1 MQFINIKDYKTGDTV
16 KALNFGGPK
25 CYKVSNRSVWAPEGG
40 TSLTI
45 NENSIVLEPLGLVIN
60 NPNIWTVV
68 SNQNVGTVDWRVTVK
83 NLATNEEKS
92 GVYPFNFSG
101 NVYELECQPGTWVM
115 ASCGGYKIES
125 SWSGQQSYELY
136 RLKGTGEKITT
147 GYFVCFNPLYS
158 GNGLIYKADWLGF
171 TISHSPWTSDDDGN
185 TYYEEIGYSAFNF
198 GASNITH
205 NDTQYISLEVT
216 RTKSVSGTIRLET
229 IGVTY
234 ESLDIGYGKWSGLRA
249 YSYSKL
255 TREIPITVILHQY
268 RYKSAYDGKYYY
280 ETYDTEISSEALSFF
295 NNAKILLSQAYNGEV
310 IDFGTLG
317 DTSYTLTKYSVINA
331 TRYKV
336 WITGYGFSFMNT
348 PEYLNTFVFSNALA
362 SLGDYR
368 PTTYE
373 GSIPMHTT
381 FGYYKLD
388 YFNK

>member
-1 MQFINIKDYKTGDTV
+1 MQFINIKDHKTGDTV

-25 CYKVSNRSVWAPEGG
+25 CYKVSNRFVWAPEGG

-45 NENSIVLEPLGLVIN
+45 NENSITLEPLGLVIN
-60 NPNIWTVV
+60 NPNIWTIV
-68 SNQNVGTVDWRVTVK
+68 SHQNVGTVDWRITVK

-92 GVYPFNFSG
+92 GVYPFNLSG

-125 SWSGQQSYELY
+125 SWEGKQNYELY

-158 GNGLIYKADWLGF
+158 GNGAIYQADWLGF
-171 TISHSPWTSDDDGN
+171 TISHSPWISDEDGS

-205 NDTQYISLEVT
+205 NDTQYISFDVT
-216 RTKSVSGTIRLET
+216 RTMSVSGTIRLES
-229 IGVTY
+229 IGVSY
-234 ESLDIGYGKWSGLRA
+234 YGRDYGYGIYASPMDYR
-249 YSYSKL
+249 YSKL

-268 RYKSAYDGKYYY
+268 GSKGSDGNYYY
-280 ETYDTEISSEALSFF
+280 ITYDTEISSEALSFF
-295 NNAKILLSQAYNGEV
+295 NNAKMLLSQAYDGEV
-310 IDFGTLG
+310 LSFGLSG
-317 DTSYTLTKYSVINA
+317 DNSYTLTKYSVINA

-336 WITGYGFSFMNT
+336 WISGYGFSFMNT
-348 PEYLNTFVFSNALA
+348 LEYLNTFVFSNALA
-362 SLGDYR
+362 NLGDYR
-368 PTTYE
+368 PTAYE
-373 GSIPMHTT
+373 GSIPRHTT